1 MSLQQDIRTHM
12 VKAMKEKDA
21 LRLSVLRGLM
31 TAFTNELTATKRTP
45 QDELA
50 DDEVLAVIRR
60 SLKQRKDAAEQY
72 RGGGRKDLA
81 EKEEQEAEVLLTY
94 LPAQMD
100 ADAIRTV
107 VEAKVQALGV
117 AGPSDKGKLMGAVMG
132 ELKDKADG
140 QMVRDVVNDVLA
152 KL

>member
-1 MSLQQDIRTHM
+1 M

-45 QDELA
+45 QDALT
-50 DDEVLAVIRR
+50 DDEALAVIRR
-60 SLKQRKDAAEQY
+60 SVKQRKDAAEQY
-72 RGGGRKDLA
+72 RGGGRNDLA
-81 EKEEQEAEVLLTY
+81 EKEESEAAVLMEY
-94 LPAQMD
+94 LPAQMGE
-100 ADAIRTV
+100 DAIRAV
-107 VEAKVQALGV
+107 VEAKVAALGV
-117 AGPSDKGKLMGAVMG
+117 TGPADKGKLMGAVMA

-140 QMVRDVVNDVLA
+140 QAVRNIVDEVLA

>member
-1 MSLQQDIRTHM
+1 M

-21 LRLSVLRGLM
+21 LRLSVVRGLM

-45 QDELA
+45 QDQLD

-72 RGGGRKDLA
+72 RSGGRNDLA
-81 EKEEQEAEVLLTY
+81 EKEELEAKVLAEY

-100 ADAIRTV
+100 ADAIRVV
-107 VEAKVQALGV
+107 VEAKVKALGV
-117 AGPSDKGKLMGAVMG
+117 SGPADKGKLMGAVMG

-140 QMVRDVVNDVLA
+140 QVVRDVVEDALA